1 MPIVQL
7 SLAKSILRVDFT
19 ADDAVLSFYLDAA
32 ADFISRHTRRQL
44 SQVTRTRHLRHWP
57 RGEVTL
63 DPPPFSSISAV
74 TYRDQAGATQTLAA
88 TNYTL
93 EVSDAIAR
101 VRFYGDLPELSVEE
115 PRVSIS
121 FLCGWTA
128 GTLPRDLQLAVIR
141 LAGSYYMNPEAVSML
156 NLQQVPF
163 GVRAVIDAWALPTFD
178 TRGPE

>member
-1 MPIVQL
+1 MPIVPL

-44 SQVTRTRHLRHWP
+44 SQVTITRHLRQFP

-63 DPPPFSSISAV
+63 DPPPFGAISAV
-74 TYRDQAGATQTLAA
+74 TYRSDSETTETLPGS
-88 TNYTL
+88 NYTV
-93 EVSDAIAR
+93 EISDAIAR
-101 VRFYGDLPELSVEE
+101 LRFIGDLPSLSEQE

-121 FLCGWTA
+121 FTCGWTA
-128 GTLPRDLQLAVIR
+128 STLPRDLQLAVIR

-178 TRGPE
+178 TRAPE